1 MCVTLVPS
9 FHHCALS
16 RWLQVPLV
24 HSSLLSF
31 CLFNSFGLY
40 IFLHL
45 CLWALNELSF
55 FCLRS
60 THMLLQVDHP
70 QLFFYLLDV
79 VRKARGGNSSNYGY
93 QNVRNQCSYPVL
105 CLGSGKILLSLSSY
119 GASWILH
126 ASVLVLYLL
135 PCTFWL
141 DYKCDQLKYPGRA
154 AVDNMLYVS
163 IVNRLECFGW
173 KTQNHVPCD

>member
-1 MCVTLVPS
+1 MFHGKMVDSDTFSKSLCVTLVPS

-16 RWLQVPLV
+16 RWLQVTLV

-31 CLFNSFGLY
+31 CFLAIFEPIWQVLLNSFGLY

-93 QNVRNQCSYPVL
+93 QNVRTQCSYPVL

-119 GASWILH
+119 GASRILFC
-126 ASVLVLYLL
+126 LV
-135 PCTFWL
+135 
-141 DYKCDQLKYPGRA
+141 
-154 AVDNMLYVS
+154 
-163 IVNRLECFGW
+163 
-173 KTQNHVPCD
+173 